1 MPESGIAPQARTTA
15 SRSGFAERLVQLRP
29 VPFRLEEN
37 FRPPRWLRNRHVQSM
52 LASTGARRGSI
63 LRRSSGIVA
72 AQREI
77 VLDCG
82 DGVRLQCFISRPEK
96 GTGRPAVI
104 LHGWEGS
111 AESLYILSLSQQLFE
126 RGFDVV
132 RLNLRDHGETHHLNR
147 DLFHSCRLSDVV
159 GALRAIQELFSGRPL
174 SLAGFSLGG
183 NFLLRAAA
191 VAADAGLNLA
201 RVVAVSP
208 VLDPAETLVALEQ
221 SFPGYQ
227 RYFVRKWMRSLVK
240 KQAIWPQHYD
250 FKALGRMADL
260 RRMTAELV
268 RQFTDF
274 RSLEDYLSGYSIV
287 GSRLEHLKVPARIIT
302 SLDDPIIPAHSLQ
315 RLARAASLQLTVTR
329 HGGHCGFLE
338 RLSGPSWVER
348 RIVEDF
354 ESVPIAPER
363 EPQASSATTVVR

>member
-1 MPESGIAPQARTTA
+1 MESRRRRQQPRRDPG
-15 SRSGFAERLVQLRP
+15 SLKDSSLRA
-29 VPFRLEEN
+29 VLFRPDED

-52 LASTGARRGSI
+52 LASTSARRGSI
-63 LRRSSGIVA
+63 MRRTAGVVTA
-72 AQREI
+72 EKEML
-77 VLDCG
+77 LDCG
-82 DGVRLQCFISRPEK
+82 DGVRLQCFLSSPAHS
-96 GTGRPAVI
+96 TGRPAII

-111 AESLYILSLSQQLFE
+111 AQSLYILSLAQQLFD
-126 RGFDVV
+126 RGFEVV

-147 DLFHSCRLSDVV
+147 ELFHSCRLSDVI
-159 GALRAIQELFSGRPL
+159 GALRALQGVFPGRPL

-191 VAADAGLNLA
+191 QAGEAGLSIS

-208 VLDPAETLVALEQ
+208 VLDPGETLVALEQ

-227 RYFVRKWMRSLVK
+227 LYFVRKWMRSLLK
-240 KQAIWPQHYD
+240 KQAVWPDAYD
-250 FKALGRMADL
+250 FKELGRMADL

-268 RQFTDF
+268 RRFTDF
-274 RSLEDYLSGYSIV
+274 PSLDDYLNGYSIT
-287 GSRLEHLKVPARIIT
+287 GRGLEHLKVPARIIT

-348 RIVEDF
+348 RIVEEF
-354 ESVPIAPER
+354 ESGVSAR
-363 EPQASSATTVVR
+363 EGRAQVLESV

>member
-1 MPESGIAPQARTTA
+1 
-15 SRSGFAERLVQLRP
+15 
-29 VPFRLEEN
+29 
-37 FRPPRWLRNRHVQSM
+37 M
-52 LASTGARRGSI
+52 LASTGARRRSI
-63 LRRSSGIVA
+63 ERRAAGLVA
-72 AQREI
+72 AQEEI

-82 DGVRLQCFISRPEK
+82 EGVRLQCFRSSPPN
-96 GTGRPAVI
+96 TSGRPAVI
-104 LHGWEGS
+104 VHGWEGS
-111 AESLYILSLSQQLFE
+111 AQSLYILSLSQQLFD
-126 RGFDVV
+126 RGFEVV

-147 DLFHSCRLSDVV
+147 DLFHSCRLADVV
-159 GALRAIQELFSGRPL
+159 GGLRAIQRIFPGQPL
-174 SLAGFSLGG
+174 LLAGFSLGG

-191 VAADAGLNLA
+191 VAGEAQLDIA

-227 RYFVRKWMRSLVK
+227 LYFVRKWMRSLVK
-240 KQAIWPQHYD
+240 KQANWPQQYD
-250 FKALGRMADL
+250 FREIGKMADL

-268 RQFTDF
+268 KQFTEF
-274 RSLEDYLSGYSIV
+274 PSLDDYLNGYSIV
-287 GSRLEHLKVPARIIT
+287 GNRLAQLKVPARIFT

-348 RIVEDF
+348 KIVEEF
-354 ESVPIAPER
+354 ESALPLPNDR
-363 EPQASSATTVVR
+363 ASRPGGRVSPHRVT

>member
-1 MPESGIAPQARTTA
+1 MESRGRRQQPRRDPG
-15 SRSGFAERLVQLRP
+15 SLKGSSLRA
-29 VPFRLEEN
+29 VLFRPDED

-52 LASTGARRGSI
+52 LASTSARRGSI
-63 LRRSSGIVA
+63 MRRTAGVVTA
-72 AQREI
+72 EKELL
-77 VLDCG
+77 LDCG
-82 DGVRLQCFISRPEK
+82 DGVRLQSFLSSPANS
-96 GTGRPAVI
+96 TGRPAVI

-111 AESLYILSLSQQLFE
+111 AQSLYILSLAQQLFD
-126 RGFDVV
+126 RGFEVV

-147 DLFHSCRLSDVV
+147 DLFHSCRLSDVI
-159 GALRAIQELFSGRPL
+159 GALRALQAAFPGRPL

-191 VAADAGLNLA
+191 QASDAGLSIA
-201 RVVAVSP
+201 KVVAVSP
-208 VLDPAETLVALEQ
+208 VLDPGETLVALEQ

-227 RYFVRKWMRSLVK
+227 LYFVRKWMRSLLK
-240 KQAIWPQHYD
+240 KQAVWPQDYD
-250 FKALGRMADL
+250 FRELGRLADL

-268 RQFTDF
+268 RRFTDF
-274 RSLEDYLSGYSIV
+274 PSLEDYLNGYAIT
-287 GSRLEHLKVPARIIT
+287 GGGLEQLRVPARIIT

-348 RIVEDF
+348 RVVEEF
-354 ESVPIAPER
+354 ESGVPAREGRAPVLE
-363 EPQASSATTVVR
+363 SV